1 MNSSSKIC
9 VKEWGCGVASI
20 SRVPGAPPAC
30 LIYPTPEGRSRGEDG
45 RASGLRRSASSANRS
60 LGAGHDDGL
69 VGDGVGVT
77 QEALDFGSFGRPQVF
92 DPAIADRLK
101 QQLRF
106 DGVRRAPGPAQGD
119 VEQDPI

>member
-9 VKEWGCGVASI
+9 VNESGWGVASM
-20 SRVPGAPPAC
+20 SRIPGGPAAC
-30 LIYPTPEGRSRGEDG
+30 LFYPTPEVRSRGEDG
-45 RASGLRRSASSANRS
+45 RASGCRRSASSPNRS
-60 LGAGHDDGL
+60 LRAGRYDRP
-69 VGDGVGVT
+69 VGNGVGVT
-77 QEALDFGSFGRPQVF
+77 QEPLDLGSFGRPQVF